1 MPPHARRAFLQ
12 YLAASPLFAQS
23 APASLA
29 KPEDAINVFDFQ
41 AAARQILPPAHF
53 GYLQTGVVGDATLL
67 ANRTGFD
74 RYQLRPR
81 RLVDISKVDTSV
93 TLFGARHDFPLLL
106 APVGNTGA
114 FHPEAELPVARA
126 AAAKRTMQI
135 LSTYTNTSVE
145 AINAAAGRP
154 VWYQLYTTGNPA
166 ATDRLWRRA
175 EDAGCPVV
183 ALTVDSQ
190 AGRNTETLSRA
201 KLLDSRKCVV
211 CHDPAPGGFFKRKPM
226 LSGINMAGFPTS
238 NAALTWDF
246 VRQLRKS
253 TKMKLLIKGI
263 VTHEDA
269 RLALECGVD
278 GIVVSNH
285 GGRAEESGRGTIEC
299 LPEIVEAVGGKLTI
313 LIDGG
318 FRRGTD
324 IYKALALGANAVCV
338 GRPYI
343 WGLAA
348 FGQPGVERVIDL
360 LHTEFTLIMKQ
371 CGKRSIAEINQSS
384 LTTSASG

>member
-1 MPPHARRAFLQ
+1 MPLHARRAFLQ
-12 YLAASPLFAQS
+12 YLAASPLYSQAS
-23 APASLA
+23 PAIIA
-29 KPEDAINVFDFQ
+29 KPEDAINVFDFE
-41 AAARQILPPAHF
+41 AAARQALPPAHF
-53 GYLQTGVVGDATLL
+53 GYLQTGVVGDATLH

-81 RLVDISKVDTSV
+81 RLIDISKVDTSV
-93 TLFGARHDFPLLL
+93 NLFGTRHEFPLLL
-106 APVGNTGA
+106 SPIGNSGA
-114 FHPEAELPVARA
+114 FHAEGELPVARA
-126 AAAKRTMQI
+126 AAARQTMQI
-135 LSTYTNTSVE
+135 LSTNANTSVE

-154 VWYQLYTTGNPA
+154 VWYQLYTTGKPEIA
-166 ATDRLWRRA
+166 DRLWRRA

-211 CHDPAPGGFFKRKPM
+211 CHDPAPGGFHKRKPM
-226 LSGINMAGFPTS
+226 FSGINMAGISNS

-299 LPEIVEAVGGKLTI
+299 LPEIVDAVGGKMTI

-338 GRPYI
+338 GRPYV

-360 LHTEFTLIMKQ
+360 LRTEFTLIMKQ
-371 CGKRSIAEINQSS
+371 CGKRSIAEINKAS
-384 LTTSASG
+384 LTTRSA

>member
-1 MPPHARRAFLQ
+1 MAFHARRAFLQ

-23 APASLA
+23 GPAAIA
-29 KPEDAINVFDFQ
+29 KLEDAINVFDLE
-41 AAARQILPPAHF
+41 AAARQALPPAHF

-81 RLVDISKVDTSV
+81 RLIDISKIDTSV
-93 TLFGARHDFPLLL
+93 TLFGTRHDFPLLL
-106 APVGNTGA
+106 APVGNQGA
-114 FHPEAELPVARA
+114 FHADAELPVARA
-126 AAAKRTMQI
+126 AAAKQTMQI

-145 AINAAAGRP
+145 DINAAAGRP
-154 VWYQLYTTGNPA
+154 VWFQLYATGNPIA
-166 ATDRLWRRA
+166 ADRLWRRA

-183 ALTVDSQ
+183 VLTVDSH

-201 KLLDSRKCVV
+201 KFLDSRKCVV
-211 CHDPAPGGFFKRKPM
+211 CHDPAPGGFFKRKAM
-226 LSGINMAGFPTS
+226 LAGINMVGSTTS
-238 NAALTWDF
+238 PANLTWDF

-269 RLALECGVD
+269 RLALDCGVD
-278 GIVVSNH
+278 GVVVSNH

-299 LPEIVEAVGGKLTI
+299 LPEIVDAVGGKTTI

-338 GRPYI
+338 GRPYV

-360 LHTEFTLIMKQ
+360 LRAEFTLIMKQ
-371 CGKRSIAEINQSS
+371 CGKRSLAEIDR
-384 LTTSASG
+384 TTITTRA